1 MIGLNNNVWQV
12 FIQTLRKKGK
22 SSFELKKSLGKE
34 NHKRAWKRVKVKIY
48 LEDLKIDVT
57 MPPNMRLLSH
67 NNESYH
73 SVNMTETIREKFIQE
88 RQRSGTHWTNI
99 IKDKAVECLRK

>member
-48 LEDLKIDVT
+48 LDDLKTNRRYYASKYEII
-57 MPPNMRLLSH
+57 
-67 NNESYH
+67 ES
-73 SVNMTETIREKFIQE
+73 
-88 RQRSGTHWTNI
+88 
-99 IKDKAVECLRK
+99 